1 MSFRSA
7 RHKAGFSVQ
16 QVADALKISDVAVY
30 YWETGQQAPRA
41 SRLPEIAALYEKRYQ
56 TFRSLYPALKNLF
69 PQMNE

>member
-30 YWETGQQAPRA
+30 YWETDQQAPRA
-41 SRLPEIAALYEKRYQ
+41 SRLPEIAALYGCTVDE
-56 TFRSLYPALKNLF
+56 LLK
-69 PQMNE
+69 PDKEDT

>member
-16 QVADALKISDVAVY
+16 QVADALKISDVAGY

-41 SRLPEIAALYEKRYQ
+41 SRLPEIEALYGC
-56 TFRSLYPALKNLF
+56 TVD
-69 PQMNE
+69 

>member
-16 QVADALKISDVAVY
+16 KVADALKISDVAVY

-41 SRLPEIAALYEKRYQ
+41 RRLPEIAALYGCTVDELLR
-56 TFRSLYPALKNLF
+56 PDEEN
-69 PQMNE
+69 

>member
-30 YWETGQQAPRA
+30 YWETGQQADRK
-41 SRLPEIAALYEKRYQ
+41 SVV
-56 TFRSLYPALKNLF
+56 
-69 PQMNE
+69 

>member
-41 SRLPEIAALYEKRYQ
+41 SRLPEIAAWAKRAP
-56 TFRSLYPALKNLF
+56 RLIGALFFDFVLL
-69 PQMNE
+69 